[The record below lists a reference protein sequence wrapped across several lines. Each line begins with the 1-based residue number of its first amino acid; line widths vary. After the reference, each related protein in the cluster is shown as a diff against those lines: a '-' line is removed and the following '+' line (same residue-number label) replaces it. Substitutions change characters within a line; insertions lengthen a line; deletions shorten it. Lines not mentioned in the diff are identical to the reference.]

1 MKITDIQIGDWLQN
15 TNGNIG
21 KAQAIYRYPDYEK
34 EYEKDE
40 FRYEVVME
48 YSPNSTCYSELS
60 LLKPIPLTAEIL
72 EKNGYKMFALN
83 EDEAVGFCGKWWSN
97 DGDVMVKKFK
107 FEYMGDMF
115 YMSARNSKISNIR
128 SVHQFQHA
136 LRLVGVDK
144 EIEL

>member
-60 LLKPIPLTAEIL
+60 LLKQIPLTAQIL
-72 EKNGYKMFALN
+72 EKNGFEHEWWWRLKGEDFWLCQSGDEWRAYSN
-83 EDEAVGFCGKWWSN
+83 EDSDKRDNFCWLS
-97 DGDVMVKKFK
+97 
-107 FEYMGDMF
+107 
-115 YMSARNSKISNIR
+115 
-128 SVHQFQHA
+128 SVHELQHC
-136 LRLVGVDK
+136 LRLLKIDK
-144 EIEL
+144 EIVL